1 MEKFHCLKSL
11 CSGVIAIDPAQLDL
25 TELEEVMDASND
37 NVSVWMLSGQD
48 LQRGGE
54 EEDDDDDDEGTYGLH
69 LDSLPVGSKV
79 GIMVN
84 DVGEL
89 HYYFNG
95 QDRGCAFT
103 GIPEGKFYLIF

>member
-1 MEKFHCLKSL
+1 M
-11 CSGVIAIDPAQLDL
+11 IDIDPTKLDL

-37 NVSVWMLSGQD
+37 DVSVWMLSGQD

-54 EEDDDDDDEGTYGLH
+54 EDEEDEDDVTYGLH
-69 LDSLPVGSKV
+69 LDLLPEGSRV

-89 HYYFNG
+89 HYYLNG
-95 QDRGCAFT
+95 QDKGCAFT
-103 GIPEGKFYLIF
+103 GIPEGNFIISFIYLFV